1 MSDTVPLPDY
11 LPQWL
16 INRIGEYGMARS
28 DGVSDVT
35 RLERWEHLIAGIK
48 GYANDHAAARSA
60 ADNAAL
66 RAENEQLRQHIE
78 VPTIDRGSQ
87 NWKALDGATAFH
99 LIERHADG
107 WADVAQMM
115 DEWLEARTDTLSKRV
130 EELEGAS
137 QWRPIETAPKDGRK
151 MLLTYKNRNG
161 KRRTV
166 VGGWVTDEE
175 AAETDTDGV
184 GLEAGW
190 YERIDNWDDYYQV
203 AIHQGEPDYWM
214 PLPSQPKEPK

>member
-1 MSDTVPLPDY
+1 MTTDAYHL
-11 LPQWL
+11 
-16 INRIGEYGMARS
+16 
-28 DGVSDVT
+28 DGDIIRADDGT
-35 RLERWEHLIAGIK
+35 WCQPATAIEKQLF
-48 GYANDHAAARSA
+48 AAAAVSA

-66 RAENEQLRQHIE
+66 RAENERLR
-78 VPTIDRGSQ
+78 
-87 NWKALDGATAFH
+87 
-99 LIERHADG
+99 
-107 WADVAQMM
+107 
-115 DEWLEARTDTLSKRV
+115 EWLENIAALHDYFAATGVLADRLYEAKTMALAALGNKDAKYAPMGALRKRV
-130 EELEGAS
+130 EELEAAS

-190 YERIDNWDDYYQV
+190 YERIDNWDDYYQI
-203 AIHQGEPDYWM
+203 AIHEGEPDHWM
-214 PLPSQPKEPK
+214 PLPSQPKEPKHG